1 MRQEGGVDDHEQDQP
16 FEFLFVNGTQPVHEG
31 TAIVAHPSAH
41 FSLRKTVF
49 SNYTMIGPLWF
60 QR

>member
-16 FEFLFVNGTQPVHEG
+16 FEFVNGTQPVHEG
-31 TAIVAHPSAH
+31 TAIVAHPSAR

-49 SNYTMIGPLWF
+49 SNYTMIGPL
-60 QR
+60 